1 MICWDAIAHTDL
13 WVVQLN
19 GKAQCVAM
27 SPDGLAYAVGDLYL
41 QYLQYIYSIYNIST
55 IYLHY
60 RQVGTLGGVL
70 HVGKMETKEHV
81 IQNIGSALETV
92 AFSPSGEYLAVG
104 GHDMKIHVFKFE
116 REG

>member
-41 QYLQYIYSIYNIST
+41 QYLLVPQKFAS
-55 IYLHY
+55 
-60 RQVGTLGGVL
+60 
-70 HVGKMETKEHV
+70 E
-81 IQNIGSALETV
+81 GS
-92 AFSPSGEYLAVG
+92 
-104 GHDMKIHVFKFE
+104 
-116 REG
+116 

>member
-55 IYLHY
+55 IYL
-60 RQVGTLGGVL
+60 
-70 HVGKMETKEHV
+70 
-81 IQNIGSALETV
+81 
-92 AFSPSGEYLAVG
+92 
-104 GHDMKIHVFKFE
+104 
-116 REG
+116 